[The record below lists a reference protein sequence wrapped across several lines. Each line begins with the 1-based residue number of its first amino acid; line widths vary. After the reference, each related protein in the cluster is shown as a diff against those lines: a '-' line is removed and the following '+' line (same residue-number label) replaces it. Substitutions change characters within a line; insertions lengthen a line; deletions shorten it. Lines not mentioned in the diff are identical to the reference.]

1 MSDAPRVLLSIGSVG
16 AIAGAA
22 GAGALLA
29 PAPLF
34 WWLLLCAFFATVA
47 AFHGVTS
54 NPRDLAAA
62 LFLALPPVAALAAEG
77 SPAWLIGPL
86 AALLL
91 LGGELCALAWTCE
104 GSRPLNDVQRRRL
117 RASLGLALGAAG
129 AGLAVGVL
137 GGVALPGGTVALVG
151 AAIVAA
157 ALARRVFGVAG

>member
-1 MSDAPRVLLSIGSVG
+1 MSDAPRVLLSIGAVG
-16 AIAGAA
+16 AIAAAAFA
-22 GAGALLA
+22 GAVLA

-117 RASLGLALGAAG
+117 RASGGLALMAAT
-129 AGLAVGVL
+129 AGLLVGLL
-137 GGVALPGGTVALVG
+137 GRVPLPGGTLVLVG
-151 AAIVAA
+151 MAVVAA
-157 ALARRVFGVAG
+157 ALARRVFRTAG